1 VVNTMGLGLATA
13 GCHVA
18 VLRDALRILEP
29 VAQAA
34 PG

>member
-1 VVNTMGLGLATA
+1 MGLGLATA